1 MSMHTHLKKN
11 KENELSRS
19 IEEKKNVVDS
29 LSNEIKDQLLVKH
42 QIENV
47 DEFKDIVFENQK
59 LKVEIE
65 EKNNIIADLKNKVVH
80 LQKRISE
87 ISNKVGKRILKLFGF
102 DTEENTNIYP
112 DKTLID
118 EVNKI
123 QNKLVVDDP
132 NNYRIVPDD
141 KNNGCFKVVVKKQNS
156 YEVVESGLKSRK
168 DAEIK
173 VKEMKKL
180 FNGLVIDNQREI
192 KRK

>member
-1 MSMHTHLKKN
+1 M
-11 KENELSRS
+11 
-19 IEEKKNVVDS
+19 
-29 LSNEIKDQLLVKH
+29 
-42 QIENV
+42 
-47 DEFKDIVFENQK
+47 
-59 LKVEIE
+59 
-65 EKNNIIADLKNKVVH
+65 
-80 LQKRISE
+80 
-87 ISNKVGKRILKLFGF
+87 
-102 DTEENTNIYP
+102 
-112 DKTLID
+112 
-118 EVNKI
+118 
-123 QNKLVVDDP
+123 VVDDP

>member
-1 MSMHTHLKKN
+1 MT
-11 KENELSRS
+11 
-19 IEEKKNVVDS
+19 
-29 LSNEIKDQLLVKH
+29 
-42 QIENV
+42 
-47 DEFKDIVFENQK
+47 
-59 LKVEIE
+59 
-65 EKNNIIADLKNKVVH
+65 H
-80 LQKRISE
+80 LQKRITE

-102 DTEENTNIYP
+102 EAEENINVFP
-112 DKTLID
+112 DKSLID

-141 KNNGCFKVVVKKQNS
+141 KNNGCFRVVVKQQNN
-156 YEVVESGLKSRK
+156 YEVVEAGIKSRK
-168 DAEIK
+168 DAELK

>member
-1 MSMHTHLKKN
+1 MDH
-11 KENELSRS
+11 
-19 IEEKKNVVDS
+19 
-29 LSNEIKDQLLVKH
+29 IKDLVS
-42 QIENV
+42 
-47 DEFKDIVFENQK
+47 ENQK

-65 EKNNIIADLKNKVVH
+65 EKNNIIADLKNKVVD
-80 LQKRISE
+80 LQRRITE

-102 DTEENTNIYP
+102 ETEKNIKVYP

-123 QNKLVVDDP
+123 QNKLVIDDP
-132 NNYRIVPDD
+132 SNYRVVPDD
-141 KNNGCFKVVVKKQNS
+141 KNNGCFKVVVKKQNN

-168 DAEIK
+168 DAELK

-180 FNGLVIDNQREI
+180 FNGLVIENQREL

>member
-1 MSMHTHLKKN
+1 M
-11 KENELSRS
+11 
-19 IEEKKNVVDS
+19 
-29 LSNEIKDQLLVKH
+29 
-42 QIENV
+42 
-47 DEFKDIVFENQK
+47 
-59 LKVEIE
+59 
-65 EKNNIIADLKNKVVH
+65 VH

-132 NNYRIVPDD
+132 NNYRLVPDD